1 MSTSTLEEIPLIA
14 LVGPPNSGKTTLFN
28 YLSGKSF
35 KTANYPGATV
45 EYSIAKFHKK
55 YGLNADL
62 LDSPGIVSLS
72 PESPDEIVA
81 VTSLFFHP
89 KYGTPDLV
97 VVTVDTS
104 QISRHLLLV
113 KQLIDSKFNII
124 IVFTMVDILNKKG
137 YDISSAKLS
146 SELNCQVVKI
156 DGRTGKGIEELIE
169 AIEKNL
175 AQKRL
180 FEPPT
185 VLSGDNH
192 GSEWLIESYKF
203 IEKLEEKILIKYSG
217 NGRKPQVESAN
228 SQLVILNDG
237 LTREKAEKPDHRPDS
252 ISIKIDKFLL
262 HKIWGLIFFFFIM
275 AITFTSIFWL
285 AEPLMRLVDEGF
297 AVLSLESAAF
307 LGNNWFSDLISN
319 GIISGSGA
327 VLVFVPQIL
336 ILFLILGLLE
346 DSGYLARGAMLI
358 DKPLSK
364 IGLNGRSFVPM
375 ISGFACAI
383 PAIMATRTIPNR
395 KERFLTIFILP
406 LMSCSARLPV
416 YALLIAF
423 LLPSGKSWLAGSIL
437 ALIYMFS
444 ISSSIIVAGIINKF
458 KRTIIKEEDNSSFI
472 LELPAYR
479 NPKLSNVLNNTYN
492 NAKVYVKRAG
502 PIILVLSLV
511 LWFLTHFPNYNPK
524 IDSKSISTENIQ
536 QLQESERLSG
546 SYAASLGKIIEPV
559 MRPLGMDWRV
569 GVSLISTFAAR
580 EVFVSSIALIFKVTS
595 NEESIQHSILGAM
608 KKSKI
613 EETGEPLFTIST
625 VIGLIVFFI
634 FALQCLS
641 TVAVSRKETGG
652 WRIPILQIVL
662 FSSTAYLLAFITV
675 NGLRALGI
683 S

>member
-1 MSTSTLEEIPLIA
+1 MNTSTLEELPLIS

-28 YLSGKSF
+28 YLSGKNF

-45 EYSIAKFHKK
+45 EYSIAKFQKK

-81 VTSLFFHP
+81 VNSLFSHP
-89 KYGTPDLV
+89 RYGSPDLV

-113 KQLIDSKFNII
+113 KQLIDAKFNII
-124 IVFTMVDILNKKG
+124 IVLTMVDILNKKG
-137 YDISSAKLS
+137 FDISEDKLS
-146 SELNCQVVKI
+146 SQLMCRVIKI
-156 DGRTGKGIEELIE
+156 DGRTGKGTENLIE

-175 AQKRL
+175 TENKLLLQ
-180 FEPPT
+180 PP
-185 VLSGDNH
+185 VMPGRNH

-203 IEKLEEKILIKYSG
+203 IETIEEKIIVRYSG
-217 NGRKPQVESAN
+217 NGKKPELESAN
-228 SQLVILNDG
+228 SKLIILNED
-237 LTREKAEKPDHRPDS
+237 LIRDKIVKLDHRPDS
-252 ISIKIDKFLL
+252 FSVKIDQLLL
-262 HKIWGLIFFFFIM
+262 HRLWGLAFFFFIM
-275 AITFTSIFWL
+275 ALTFTSIFWL

-297 AVLSLESAAF
+297 ALLSLQSAAI

-319 GIISGSGA
+319 GIISGGGA

-423 LLPSGKSWLAGSIL
+423 LLPSGKSWLAGAIL
-437 ALIYMFS
+437 ALIYIFS

-458 KRTIIKEEDNSSFI
+458 KKTIIKEEDNSSFI

-479 NPKLSNVLNNTYN
+479 RPKFSIVLNNTYN
-492 NAKVYVKRAG
+492 SAKVYVRRAG

-511 LWFLTHFPNYNPK
+511 LWFLTHFPNYSPK
-524 IDSKSISTENIQ
+524 IDTRNISKENIQ
-536 QLQESERLSG
+536 QAEESERLSG
-546 SYAASLGKIIEPV
+546 SYAASMGKLIQPV

-580 EVFVSSIALIFKVTS
+580 EVFVSSLALIFKVTS
-595 NEESIQHSILGAM
+595 NKESIQYSIIGAM
-608 KKSKI
+608 KKAKV
-613 EETGEPLFTIST
+613 EETGAQLFTIST

-641 TVAVSRKETGG
+641 TVAISRKETGG

-662 FSSTAYLLAFITV
+662 FSSTAYFLAFLVV

-683 S
+683 N